1 MAKRKRTDPKTWIEV
16 RVEVPSALVEAVANF
31 LIESGS
37 PGVVQEKVTGK
48 SGTGK
53 ERVVAYFHTP
63 RSFPVQRKRIRKYLS
78 SLAPPAGSWSF
89 RCRALREEKWAEAW
103 KVNFKPLRV
112 TPKMVVKPPWE
123 KYSRKAGEMV
133 IEIDPGMAFGTG
145 THSTT
150 RMCLQALEVLIPSSV
165 HPPSVLDFGT
175 GSGILAIAAQKL
187 GAKEIVAVD
196 FDPAAIR
203 NARKNAIANRLQ
215 GRIDFRVGSGQSLR
229 GRFGIVVANL
239 LPQELLHAAD
249 FLARRVS
256 PAGYL
261 VLSGILKKQEK
272 EIASTFAEKGLK
284 IHVSKA
290 GRGWICMVLKRKPL
304 PQGVSRKLSIFR
316 FSRPGAG
323 KNGGRRVSVVGS

>member
-1 MAKRKRTDPKTWIEV
+1 MAKGKRTKPRSWIEV
-16 RVEVPSALVEAVANF
+16 RVEVPSALAEPMANF

-48 SGTGK
+48 PGAGK
-53 ERVVAYFHTP
+53 ERVIAYFRTP

-78 SLAPPAGSWSF
+78 SLAPAPGSWSF
-89 RCRALREEKWAEAW
+89 RWRGLREEKWAEAW
-103 KVNFKPLRV
+103 KDNFKPLRV
-112 TPKMVVKPPWE
+112 TPKMIVKPPWE
-123 KYSRKAGEMV
+123 RYAGKAAELV

-145 THSTT
+145 THPTT
-150 RMCLQALEVLIPSSV
+150 RMCLQALEVLIPSFV

-175 GSGILAIAAQKL
+175 GSGILAIAAQML
-187 GAKEIVAVD
+187 GARHTVAVD
-196 FDPAAIR
+196 IDPAAIR
-203 NARKNAIANRLQ
+203 NARKNASANRLH

-239 LPQELLHAAD
+239 LPQELLNAAD

-272 EIASTFAEKGLK
+272 EISSAFAEKGLK
-284 IHVSKA
+284 IHASKA
-290 GRGWICMVLKRKPL
+290 GRGWICMVLKKGSSP
-304 PQGVSRKLSIFR
+304 
-316 FSRPGAG
+316 
-323 KNGGRRVSVVGS
+323 NRVGDFG